1 MPTMLS
7 VLPVSLSLPA
17 GSASAY
23 AEDGIA
29 YDFAIGGIP
38 FLSATRDSRPLERKT
53 APFRKQQFDSA
64 VNAGEQSF
72 SGYWFRSQLS
82 FHSGAGQR
90 YLDPMSTNPY
100 AAVDQS
106 IQSRFYT
113 SAGVDVWTQGK
124 VSLLPAS
131 NTMTQASVSQAV
143 SYTASG
149 RDVAFF
155 AGGTTAATVYS
166 LAGVDGTSTG
176 AWWAGTAPTTCTT
189 NGTLVYAAS
198 TDGIYSTPAV
208 HDVSASAW
216 TKVWNS
222 GSSNN
227 VIAWVKQRL
236 VAGIGNSL
244 YELVGGAPP
253 TLPTAKY
260 THPNSSW
267 QWTSISE
274 TSTSIYAAGYAG
286 ASSAIYKFTLIT
298 SDGSMPQLTSGI
310 IAAQLPYG
318 EVVYSIYGYLGIY
331 LCIGTS
337 KGVRIAVAND
347 SGDLEYGPLIV
358 ELANPVYQ
366 WAARDRFVWFTA
378 TAAIGSGN
386 NSGTFRID
394 LGNAVANLRFAY
406 STDFYDTSS
415 TGTVK
420 ACAFLGATNRIAFAD
435 QAKIFYAHVS
445 DLVSSGSLTTSRIRF
460 STLEPKLFKLARLR
474 GPTLLGSLSLATL
487 DQTDVETPILTV
499 SGTNP
504 GANDI
509 SLNTPASAQEF
520 ISLKFTLARNAV
532 TTSTGAEMYG
542 YQVKALPASARKRLM
557 VLPLLCMDREKDQNG
572 TVWGYAGNAITRL
585 EQLEA
590 LEDAGNTV
598 LLQDLRRDRTYEC
611 TIEDIRYVQTSP
623 PSGPNQTWGGF
634 IFLSVRTV

>member
-17 GSASAY
+17 GSASTY
-23 AEDGIA
+23 DEDGIA
-29 YDFAIGGIP
+29 FDFAVGGVP
-38 FLSATRDSRPLERKT
+38 FLSAARESRFLERKT

-64 VNAGEQSF
+64 ANAGEQTL
-72 SGYWFRSQLS
+72 SGWWYRSQLS
-82 FHSGAGQR
+82 FHGGAGQR
-90 YLDPMSTNPY
+90 YIDPSTSDPS
-100 AAVDQS
+100 VET
-106 IQSRFYT
+106 RFYS

-124 VSLLPAS
+124 VSLLPDTETLTHA
-131 NTMTQASVSQAV
+131 TVSQGV

-155 AGGTTAATVYS
+155 AGGSTAATVFS
-166 LAGVDGTSTG
+166 NAGTDGTSTG

-208 HDVSASAW
+208 YDVSASVW

-227 VIAWVKQRL
+227 AIAWVKQRL
-236 VAGIGNSL
+236 VAGIGPSI

-253 TLPTAKY
+253 TLQTAKY

-274 TSTSIYAAGYAG
+274 TSNSIYAAGYAG
-286 ASSAIYKFTLIT
+286 AVSAIYKFTLIT

-310 IAAQLPYG
+310 VAAQLPYG
-318 EVVYSIYGYLGIY
+318 EVVHSIYGYLGIY

-337 KGVRIAVAND
+337 KGVRIAVANE

-358 ELANPVYQ
+358 ELTNPVYQ
-366 WAARDRFVWFTA
+366 WAGRDRFVWFTTSA
-378 TAAIGSGN
+378 GIDGK
-386 NSGTFRID
+386 SGTYRVD
-394 LGNAVANLRFAY
+394 LGNQIGNLRFAY
-406 STDFYDTSS
+406 ASDFYSTAS

-420 ACAFLGATNRIAFAD
+420 ACAFLGATNRVAFAD
-435 QAKIFYAHVS
+435 QATIYYAHVT
-445 DLVSSGSLTTSRIRF
+445 DLISSGSLTTSRVRF

-487 DQTDVETPILTV
+487 DQTDVETPIITV
-499 SGTNP
+499 SGQDP
-504 GANDI
+504 GSEDI
-509 SLNTPASAQEF
+509 SLHTPASAQEF
-520 ISLKFTLARNAV
+520 ISLKFTLARGAV
-532 TTSTGAEMYG
+532 NTDEGAEMYG
-542 YQVKALPASARKRLM
+542 YQLKALPGTARKRVM
-557 VLPLLCMDREKDQNG
+557 VLPFLCFDREKDQHG
-572 TVWGYAGNAITRL
+572 AVWGYEGNAIERL
-585 EQLEA
+585 EALEE

-598 LLQDLRRDRTYEC
+598 FLQDLRRDRTYEC
-611 TIEDIRYVQTSP
+611 TIEDIRFVQTSP
-623 PSGPNQTWGGF
+623 PPNSDQTWGGF
-634 IFLSVRTV
+634 LFLTVRTN